1 MVSGK
6 YSALAGA
13 ISREQ
18 AIANISQNLANVSTS
33 GYKRTLVSFES
44 LLSGQKQTTDAKG
57 INYSRISK
65 TETDISNGPLKDTGN
80 PLDVALL
87 GDGFF
92 KVMGPEGVLYTRRG
106 DLVIGANGTLQTRNG
121 LNVLDAANSE
131 IVVSNASS
139 GEIFINE
146 KGEITLSSPD
156 GTSNIAGRLGIVTI
170 NDSSFLQREKDTT
183 FSLRQGGEESP
194 AENSV
199 VVSGSLESSNVNMV
213 EEMTGMINSY
223 RTFETYHKV
232 IKSYSDISSKQA
244 ELGSIS

>member
-18 AIANISQNLANVSTS
+18 AIANISQNLANVSTT

-44 LLSGQKQTTDAKG
+44 LLSGEKQTTNANG

-65 TETDISNGPLKDTGN
+65 TGTDLADGPLKETGN
-80 PLDVALL
+80 PLDVAIL

-106 DLVIGANGTLQTRNG
+106 DLVINADGTLQTRNG
-121 LNVLDAANSE
+121 LKVLDAADSE
-131 IVVSNASS
+131 IVVTGANS
-139 GEIFINE
+139 GKIFINE
-146 KGEITLSSPD
+146 DGEITISTPD
-156 GTSNIAGRLGIVTI
+156 GTSNVAGRLGIVSV
-170 NDSSFLQREKDTT
+170 NDAKFLQREKDTT
-183 FSLRQGGEESP
+183 FSLRQGGEEIPS
-194 AENSV
+194 EDSL
-199 VVSGSLESSNVNMV
+199 VVSGSLESSNVNMI